1 MELDKKRPYD
11 HYKDGHVGGGTNAK
25 DSKCI
30 VPLRLK
36 VDKNDKKQG
45 RKGQKHA
52 QHCVSIVYPLILDDF
67 GGFKAYAFGKRFNW
81 LAQC

>member
-36 VDKNDKKQG
+36 VDKSLIKTTAE
-45 RKGQKHA
+45 KG
-52 QHCVSIVYPLILDDF
+52 
-67 GGFKAYAFGKRFNW
+67 N
-81 LAQC
+81 